1 MTASQQVQQCV
12 QQCMQVRDRINSMAG
27 AETNPQVKMMLQE
40 GAHHLSLCLEECNFV
55 VQQSG
60 AMMI

>member
-1 MTASQQVQQCV
+1 MTSSQQVQQCI
-12 QQCMQVRDRINSMAG
+12 QQCVQVRDRLNNMAS
-27 AETNPQVKMMLQE
+27 AETDPQTKMMLQE

-60 AMMI
+60 AMV